1 MTDSNTRFVILTA
14 LQFDDTGDRAL
25 REAARIAQKSE
36 NAELHIVHAA
46 APSLATDN
54 NGASTAIPAQLSHAP
69 SKLREFVDRSC
80 AGTDL
85 KVIAHVR
92 VGLPHEVVLQ
102 VASELRADMIV
113 LGTHQRTGIGKLVL
127 GSVAER
133 VMREACCPVLVA
145 TPKSYPASETIDP
158 PCPQCVEAR
167 KTSGDPTVWCERH
180 LHGRLR
186 PHVYTPSDRAPVSV
200 LGT

>member
-25 REAARIAQKSE
+25 REAARIALKSE

-46 APSLATDN
+46 APSLATDRS
-54 NGASTAIPAQLSHAP
+54 GESTSLSAQLSRAP

-80 AGTDL
+80 AGTTL
-85 KVIAHVR
+85 QVVAHVH
-92 VGLPHEVVLQ
+92 VGLPHEVILQ

-133 VMREACCPVLVA
+133 VMREAYCPVLVA
-145 TPKSYPASETIDP
+145 TPKSYPPSEVVEP
-158 PCPQCVEAR
+158 PCPDCVTAR
-167 KTSGDPTVWCERH
+167 TASGDARAWCERH
-180 LHGRLR
+180 SRDRLR
-186 PHVYTPSDRAPVSV
+186 PHVYSPSDRPPVSV